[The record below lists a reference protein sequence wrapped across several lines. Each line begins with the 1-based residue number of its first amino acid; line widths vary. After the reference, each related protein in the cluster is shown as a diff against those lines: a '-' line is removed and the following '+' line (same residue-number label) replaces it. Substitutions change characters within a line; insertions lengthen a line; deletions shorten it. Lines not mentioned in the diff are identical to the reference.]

1 MKKIFPVLFVVL
13 SAGIFLLHADSY
25 RVQKTGEVSR
35 TLHFQ
40 DPSQSKDL
48 QVDNI
53 FGSIVVTGY
62 GGKEVKLFARKTIK
76 ARNESRV
83 QKAEQEVKLDIT
95 QEGNVVDIYVDG
107 PFRQQHQDREKWED
121 PGYQVHYDFDIQVPL
136 KTNLYLKTAT
146 KGDIRV
152 SNIDGDFKIRH
163 ADGKIIMQDIAGSGT
178 AKTVAGDVEV
188 HFAQNPEA
196 ACSFETVA
204 GDIRASF
211 PENLSANLLLKTRF
225 GEAYSDFPVTLLPVQ
240 SSATEERKN
249 GKYVYRSN
257 TSVGVR
263 IGAGGPEITMD
274 TLAGDILINKKES
287 RRTK

>member
-1 MKKIFPVLFVVL
+1 MKKILPVLFIIL
-13 SAGIFLLHADSY
+13 SAGIFFLHADSY
-25 RVQKTGEVSR
+25 RVQKKGEVSR

-62 GGKEVKLFARKTIK
+62 EGKEVKLFARKTIK
-76 ARNESRV
+76 ARTESRI

-95 QEGNVVDIYVDG
+95 EEGNVVDIYVDG
-107 PFRQQHQDREKWED
+107 PFRQQHQEGEKWED
-121 PGYQVHYDFDIQVPL
+121 PGYQVHYDFDIQVPR
-136 KTNLYLKTAT
+136 KTNVYLKTAT
-146 KGDIRV
+146 EGDIKISDV
-152 SNIDGDFKIRH
+152 EGEFKIHH
-163 ADGKIIMQDIAGSGT
+163 ADGKIVMQDISGSGT
-178 AKTVAGDVEV
+178 AKTAAGDVEV
-188 HFAQNPEA
+188 HFAKNPDA
-196 ACSFETVA
+196 ACTFKTVA

-211 PENLSANLLLKTRF
+211 PENLSADFLLKTRY

-274 TLAGDILINKKES
+274 TLAGDILINKIES